1 MSHALSLRAPI
12 GRWQPR
18 VRVLLLPGAIFLAMV
33 FMVPVLLFF
42 VQSFHAFDNGN
53 VVPGW
58 TLSTYQR
65 FVTDPF
71 HWRFVLNSFI
81 LGAAVTGITLLL
93 AYPAALIM
101 VSLRGTRWF
110 VVIGL
115 IVFSPLLTSIIIRS
129 YGWLYVLSDS
139 GVLNWLLINAGLTE
153 KPVRLIFNWTGT
165 IVAMVHIEMPFMM
178 FPILSVLMQIPKDL
192 AESAQDLGANA
203 WQTWRRVIL
212 PLSVPGTLAGC
223 QVVFATS
230 ISAFASPTILGG
242 GRVRVLPVSIYNSI
256 LGLDW
261 PLGAVQS
268 LMLLGL
274 SLLLVTMFSRLM
286 RARGLWTDRQA

>member
-1 MSHALSLRAPI
+1 M
-12 GRWQPR
+12 
-18 VRVLLLPGAIFLAMV
+18 LPGAIFLLMV

-53 VVPGW
+53 VLPGW
-58 TLSTYQR
+58 TLDTYQR
-65 FVTDPF
+65 FLTDPF
-71 HWRFVLNSFI
+71 HWGFVLNSFI
-81 LGAAVTGITLLL
+81 LGATVTGITLLL

-110 VVIGL
+110 LVIGL
-115 IVFSPLLTSIIIRS
+115 VVFSPLLTSIIVRS

-139 GVLNWLLINAGLTE
+139 GVVNWVLLNLGLTE
-153 KPVRLIFNWTGT
+153 QPVRLIFNWTGT

-212 PLSVPGTLAGC
+212 PLSLPGTLAGC

-274 SLLLVTMFSRLM
+274 SLLLVTVFSRLM
-286 RARGLWTDRQA
+286 RARGLWTDRQS

>member
-1 MSHALSLRAPI
+1 MRI
-12 GRWQPR
+12 
-18 VRVLLLPGAIFLAMV
+18 LLLPGAIFLVMV
-33 FMVPVLLFF
+33 FMVPLLLFF
-42 VQSFHAFDNGN
+42 LQGFHDFDNGT
-53 VVPGW
+53 VLPGW
-58 TLSTYQR
+58 TLATYKR
-65 FVTDPF
+65 VLTDPF
-71 HWRFVLNSFI
+71 HWGFVVNSFI
-81 LGAAVTGITLLL
+81 LGALVTVITLLL

-101 VSLRGTRWF
+101 MALRGTRWF

-115 IVFSPLLTSIIIRS
+115 VVFSPLLTSIIIRS
-129 YGWLYVLSDS
+129 YGWLYMLSDS
-139 GVLNWLLINAGLTE
+139 GVVNWVLMSSGLID
-153 KPVRLIFNWTGT
+153 KPVRLIFNWAGT
-165 IVAMVHIEMPFMM
+165 IIAMVHIEMPFMM

-192 AESAQDLGANA
+192 TESAQDLGANA
-203 WQTWRRVIL
+203 LQSWRRVIL
-212 PLSVPGTLAGC
+212 PLSLPGTLAGC

-274 SLLLVTMFSRLM
+274 SLLLVTVFSRLM
-286 RARGLWTDRQA
+286 RARGLWTDRSA